1 MAVTRDL
8 FWTDYTD
15 FDTKNASFYG
25 DDFICKSKDIRDVNI
40 HLWHQKYSLYCTKV
54 LGFAVCR
61 VTSKVL
67 GIGVAERSW
76 GNINTIKYVKDLL
89 SAVMYQR
96 NIVMFIHLPVLNH
109 LESNN
114 IIRVKTLMSIVPVT
128 IVMNMMMLLINSW
141 KNGVCKKYF
150 QIN

>member
-1 MAVTRDL
+1 M
-8 FWTDYTD
+8 
-15 FDTKNASFYG
+15 
-25 DDFICKSKDIRDVNI
+25 
-40 HLWHQKYSLYCTKV
+40 WHQKYSLSCTKV

-114 IIRVKTLMSIVPVT
+114 IIRVKTLISIVQVT

-141 KNGVCKKYF
+141 KNGVCKKVF
-150 QIN
+150 PDKLEPVTL